1 MNAPSKDRIEAQKY
15 VVQNRKARFEFSI
28 TDKLEVGMVL
38 TGTEVKTLRAGGV
51 SINEAYAGPTN
62 GEIYL
67 FNANF
72 SEYKKAGQHL
82 QHDANHPRKLL
93 MHKSQRN
100 KLIGAVQRE
109 GISLVPLSIY
119 FNAKGK
125 AKLEL
130 GVAKGRKKEDKR
142 AAIKDREGKREAARA
157 MKNKGRE

>member
-1 MNAPSKDRIEAQKY
+1 MNNRIEAQKY
-15 VVQNRKARFEFSI
+15 VAQNRKARFEFAI
-28 TDKLEVGMVL
+28 GEKYEVGMVL
-38 TGTEVKTLRAGGV
+38 TGTEVKVLRAGGV
-51 SINEAYAGPTN
+51 SIAEAYAGPTA

-72 SEYKKAGQHL
+72 GEYKQAGSHL
-82 QHDANHPRKLL
+82 QHAAIRPRKLL

-109 GISLVPLSIY
+109 GVSLVPLSIY
-119 FNAKGK
+119 FNDKGK

-142 AAIKDREGKREAARA
+142 AAIKDRDWKREQARA

>member
-1 MNAPSKDRIEAQKY
+1 MSERIEAQKY
-15 VVQNRKARFEFSI
+15 VAQNRKARFEFAI
-28 TDKLEVGMVL
+28 GDKYEVGMVL
-38 TGTEVKTLRAGGV
+38 TGTEVKSLRAGGV
-51 SINEAYAGPTN
+51 SIMEAYAGPAQ

-72 SEYKKAGQHL
+72 AEYKKAGSHL
-82 QHDANHPRKLL
+82 QHTAIRPRKLL

-100 KLIGAVQRE
+100 KLIGAVQRD
-109 GISLVPLSIY
+109 GVSLVPLSIY

>member
-1 MNAPSKDRIEAQKY
+1 MNDRIEAQKY
-15 VVQNRKARFEFSI
+15 VAQNRKARFEFAI
-28 TDKLEVGMVL
+28 GEKYEVGMVL
-38 TGTEVKTLRAGGV
+38 TGTEVKSLRAGGV
-51 SINEAYAGPTN
+51 SIMEAYAGPAQ

-72 SEYKKAGQHL
+72 AEYNKAGSHL
-82 QHDANHPRKLL
+82 QHTAIRPRKLL

>member
-1 MNAPSKDRIEAQKY
+1 MNDRIEAQKY
-15 VVQNRKARFEFSI
+15 VAQNRKARFEYAI
-28 TDKLEVGMVL
+28 QEKLEVGMVL
-38 TGTEVKTLRAGGV
+38 TGTEVKSLRAGGV
-51 SINEAYAGPTN
+51 SIMESYAGPAQ

-72 SEYKKAGQHL
+72 AEYNKAGSHL
-82 QHDANHPRKLL
+82 QHIANHPRKLL

-109 GISLVPLSIY
+109 GVSLVPLAIY

-142 AAIKDREGKREAARA
+142 AAIKDREWKREQARA
-157 MKNKGRE
+157 MKNRGRE

>member
-1 MNAPSKDRIEAQKY
+1 MTDRIEAQKY
-15 VVQNRKARFEFSI
+15 VAQNRKARFEFSI
-28 TDKLEVGMVL
+28 QEKLEVGMVL
-38 TGTEVKTLRAGGV
+38 SGTEVKSLRAGGV
-51 SINEAYAGPTN
+51 SIMEAYAGPAQ

-72 SEYKKAGQHL
+72 AEYNKAGSHL
-82 QHDANHPRKLL
+82 QHTAIRPRKLL

-109 GISLVPLSIY
+109 GVSLVPLSIY

-142 AAIKDREGKREAARA
+142 AAIKDREWKREQERA

>member
-1 MNAPSKDRIEAQKY
+1 MNDRIEAQKY
-15 VVQNRKARFEFSI
+15 VAQNRKARFEFSI
-28 TDKLEVGMVL
+28 GDKYEVGMVL
-38 TGTEVKTLRAGGV
+38 TGTEVKSLRAGGV
-51 SINEAYAGPTN
+51 SIMEAYAGPAK

-72 SEYKKAGQHL
+72 AEYNKAGSHL
-82 QHDANHPRKLL
+82 QHTAIRPRKLL

-109 GISLVPLSIY
+109 GVSLVPLAIY

-142 AAIKDREGKREAARA
+142 AAIKDRDGKREAARA

>member
-1 MNAPSKDRIEAQKY
+1 MNDRIEAQKY
-15 VVQNRKARFEFSI
+15 VAQNRKARFEFSI
-28 TDKLEVGMVL
+28 GDKYEVGMVL
-38 TGTEVKTLRAGGV
+38 TGTEVKSLRAGGV
-51 SINEAYAGPTN
+51 SIMEAYAGPAK

-72 SEYKKAGQHL
+72 AEYNKAGSHL
-82 QHDANHPRKLL
+82 QHTAIRPRKLL

-109 GISLVPLSIY
+109 GVSLVPLSIY

-142 AAIKDREGKREAARA
+142 AAIKDRDGKREAARA